1 MRQKTILY
9 RWMQLPLCLGVTAFI
24 GCSTVR
30 PPDENVAKAE
40 LAVRE
45 ANQTKA
51 QQYSPLELQ
60 LARDNL
66 EKATKAM
73 KDEDYVQARRLADK
87 ALVDAQLAE
96 TKAST
101 EEAKRVANE
110 IRESLETLR
119 REINRETVG
128 G

>member
-1 MRQKTILY
+1 MSQRTVFY
-9 RWMQLPLCLGVTAFI
+9 RWMQLSLCFGVGALL

-30 PPDENVAKAE
+30 PPDENIAKAD
-40 LAVRE
+40 LAIRE

-51 QQYSPLELQ
+51 QQHAPLELQ

-66 EKATKAM
+66 EKARVAM
-73 KDEDYVQARRLADK
+73 KEKDYVVARRLADK

-96 TKAST
+96 TKART
-101 EEAKRVANE
+101 EEAKQVARE
-110 IRESLETLR
+110 IRQGLETLR
-119 REINRETVG
+119 QEINRETAG